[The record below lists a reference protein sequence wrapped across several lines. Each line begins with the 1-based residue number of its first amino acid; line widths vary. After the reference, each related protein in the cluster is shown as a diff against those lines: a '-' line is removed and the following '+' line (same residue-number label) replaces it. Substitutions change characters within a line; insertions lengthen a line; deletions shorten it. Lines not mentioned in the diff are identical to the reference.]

1 MLRLSAVCKAVTR
14 ICPKV
19 RMFSFR
25 AHGKKKQ
32 ITNGFFFFG
41 DHCSLPA
48 VWLTGTAAT
57 AISSSEKW
65 SLLLIAF

>member
-1 MLRLSAVCKAVTR
+1 
-14 ICPKV
+14 
-19 RMFSFR
+19 MFRSENVLFQ
-25 AHGKKKQ
+25 GSWEKE
-32 ITNGFFFFG
+32 TNDKWVVFFFG